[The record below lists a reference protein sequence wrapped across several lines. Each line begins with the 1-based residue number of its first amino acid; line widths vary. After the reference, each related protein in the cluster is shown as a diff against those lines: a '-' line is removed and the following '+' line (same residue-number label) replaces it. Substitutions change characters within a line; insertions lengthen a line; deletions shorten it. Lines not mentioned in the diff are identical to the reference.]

1 MNQKKSDEP
10 KDISEQ
16 IKGNEQNI
24 LMNRKRR

>member
-1 MNQKKSDEP
+1 MNWKKGDEP

-24 LMNRKRR
+24 LVNRKR